1 MSRFESS
8 RFLRNSS
15 VMHADVLKSACDSLG
30 WTYEV
35 KGDILTVSDAQQN
48 SNMYGEYVLQL
59 NMATNMVS
67 YNTYYTPDA
76 PLKVKELQDKFN
88 QLNAE
93 YAMESLIESFKAE
106 GFTYLSDLNFVPNE
120 KEKYSFFM
128 EGISTDP
135 EEIEPI
141 AQIKFTILYDGTV
154 ITNSDYLPNDVNER
168 AHDAMDV
175 LEELL
180 GNKRVMTRKEIPS
193 HYVDRLKPRRAKAE
207 RVSYINN

>member
-1 MSRFESS
+1 
-8 RFLRNSS
+8 
-15 VMHADVLKSACDSLG
+15 MHADVLKSACDSLG

-59 NMATNMVS
+59 NMVTNMVS
-67 YNTYYTPDA
+67 YNTYYTIDA

-120 KEKYSFFM
+120 REKYSFFM

-135 EEIEPI
+135 EEVEPV

-154 ITNSDYLPNDVNER
+154 ITDSDYLPNDVNER

-193 HYVDRLKPRRAKAE
+193 HYVDRLKPRRTKAE
-207 RVSYINN
+207 RMSYINN

>member
-8 RFLRNSS
+8 HFLRNRN
-15 VMHADVLKSACDSLG
+15 VMHANVLKSACDSLG
-30 WTYEV
+30 WIYQI
-35 KGDILTVSDAQQN
+35 KGNILTVSDALQEN
-48 SNMYGEYVLQL
+48 NMYGEYVLQL
-59 NMATNMVS
+59 DMSTNMVS

-76 PLKVKELQDKFN
+76 PQKLKELQDKFN
-88 QLNAE
+88 ELNAE

-106 GFTYLSDLNFVPNE
+106 GFTYLSDLNFTPNE
-120 KEKYSFFM
+120 REKYSFYM
-128 EGISTDP
+128 EGISEDK

-154 ITNSDYLPNDVNER
+154 ITDSDYIPNDVNER

-180 GNKRVMTRKEIPS
+180 GNKRIMTRKEIPS
-193 HYVDRLKPRRAKAE
+193 HYVDRIRPRRTKAE
-207 RVSYINN
+207 RMSHLNK

>member
-76 PLKVKELQDKFN
+76 PLKVKELQGKFN

-120 KEKYSFFM
+120 REKYSFFM

-135 EEIEPI
+135 EEVEPV

-154 ITNSDYLPNDVNER
+154 ITDSDYLPNDVNER

-193 HYVDRLKPRRAKAE
+193 HYVDRLKPRRTKAE
-207 RVSYINN
+207 RMSYINN

>member
-8 RFLRNSS
+8 RFLRNNN
-15 VMHADVLKSACDSLG
+15 VMHAEILKAACDSLG
-30 WTYEV
+30 WIYQISSN
-35 KGDILTVSDAQQN
+35 ILTVTDAQQK

-59 NMATNMVS
+59 DMSTNIVS
-67 YNTYYTPDA
+67 YNTYYTPEA
-76 PLKVKELQDKFN
+76 PQKVKELQDKFY

-93 YAMESLIESFKAE
+93 YAMESLISSFKAE
-106 GFTYLSDLNFVPNE
+106 GFTYLSDLNFIPNE
-120 KEKYSFFM
+120 REKYSFYM
-128 EGISTDP
+128 EGISEDP

-154 ITNSDYLPNDVNER
+154 ITDSDYLPNDVNER

-180 GNKRVMTRKEIPS
+180 GNKREMTLKEIPT
-193 HYVDRLKPRRAKAE
+193 HYVDRLKSRRTKAE
-207 RVSYINN
+207 RISHLNR

>member
-8 RFLRNSS
+8 HFLRNRN
-15 VMHADVLKSACDSLG
+15 VMHANVLKSACDSLG
-30 WTYEV
+30 WIYQI
-35 KGDILTVSDAQQN
+35 KDNILTVSDALQEN
-48 SNMYGEYVLQL
+48 NMYGEYVLQL
-59 NMATNMVS
+59 DMSTNMVS

-76 PLKVKELQDKFN
+76 PQKLKELQDKFN
-88 QLNAE
+88 ELNAE

-106 GFTYLSDLNFVPNE
+106 GFTYLSDLNFTPNE
-120 KEKYSFFM
+120 REKYSFYM
-128 EGISTDP
+128 EGISEDK

-154 ITNSDYLPNDVNER
+154 ITDSDYLPNDVNER

-180 GNKRVMTRKEIPS
+180 GNKRIMTRKEIPS
-193 HYVDRLKPRRAKAE
+193 HYVDRIRPRRTKAE
-207 RVSYINN
+207 RMSHLNK

>member
-8 RFLRNSS
+8 HFLRNRN
-15 VMHADVLKSACDSLG
+15 VMHANVLKSACDSLG
-30 WTYEV
+30 WIYQR
-35 KGDILTVSDAQQN
+35 KGNILTVSYALQEN
-48 SNMYGEYVLQL
+48 NMYGEYVLQL
-59 NMATNMVS
+59 DMSTNMVS

-76 PLKVKELQDKFN
+76 PQKLKELQDKFN
-88 QLNAE
+88 ELNAE

-106 GFTYLSDLNFVPNE
+106 GFTYLSDLNFTPNE
-120 KEKYSFFM
+120 REKYSFYM
-128 EGISTDP
+128 EGISEDK

-154 ITNSDYLPNDVNER
+154 ITDSDYLPNDVNER

-180 GNKRVMTRKEIPS
+180 GNKRIMTRKEIPS
-193 HYVDRLKPRRAKAE
+193 HYVDRIRPRRTKAE
-207 RVSYINN
+207 RMSHLNK